1 MTSGIILTIFGGILA
16 ILAYLLAPFIGIV
29 EDGVTVHAWQ
39 VPTGLGALL
48 LAGLAVALAA
58 WMLRSR
64 KQSAGWGLAA
74 LALGQLALLAVTY
87 ARVWTLVPARALGL
101 AADPQTGGLPDGTLV
116 MLDWGFAIA
125 AGQAAGALFAG
136 LLIVAA
142 HREFAKEQRFLK
154 LAVQWGGQTVLER
167 VLFETRPVTVGEADD
182 ALIQLAAGGL
192 ARHLLLQ
199 PIGAERYALHV
210 PAFVRGQ
217 LHLAGV
223 RMEAAGQSAEMGP
236 GDAGVLWFDN
246 DVSLVFG
253 FTGAAS
259 TSLTAGLGRDPG
271 MAVSMAATTA
281 ATLVL
286 LLVMLAGQRTRH
298 RLEPSEDAE
307 AKRVAAIECAIAE
320 PPPPIPETPPEP
332 DSTRE
337 DAPPA
342 PIGPDVDL
350 TRPKVGLHD
359 RTGPTQVARNDKS
372 LGPIDVKKLGIA
384 GQLAD
389 PVVGSALNEILHGE
403 RGPTAS
409 TSPIAVG
416 GTDDASV
423 IGGGHSPIGFR
434 EGDKGGGGDDL
445 WTIAGLNHGTDRDAH
460 DLRHTLPIGHKAPK
474 KVPQLK
480 YAEGQTLGGCDK
492 GDVAKQV
499 RSRGSMVRACYET
512 QLLTAPSL
520 AGKLAV
526 QWTISGDGSVQ
537 SEKAVSDTLQSDP
550 VSDCVLRTIRR
561 IHFQK
566 PEAGTCVIQWPFVFT
581 PG

>member
-16 ILAYLLAPFIGIV
+16 ILAYLFAPFIGIV
-29 EDGVTVHAWQ
+29 EDGVTIHAWQ
-39 VPTGLGALL
+39 VPTGLAALL
-48 LAGLAVALAA
+48 LAGLSVALAA

-74 LALGQLALLAVTY
+74 LALGQLVLLAVTY

-101 AADPQTGGLPDGTLV
+101 AADPQTGGLLDGTLV
-116 MLDWGFAIA
+116 VLDWGFAIA

-217 LHLAGV
+217 LHLAGARV
-223 RMEAAGQSAEMGP
+223 DAAGQSVEMGP

-259 TSLTAGLGRDPG
+259 ASLTAGLGRDPG

-298 RLEPSEDAE
+298 RLDPSEEAE
-307 AKRVAAIECAIAE
+307 AKRVATIECAIAE
-320 PPPPIPETPPEP
+320 PPQPVAEKPPEP
-332 DSTRE
+332 DVARD

-342 PIGPDVDL
+342 PIGPDVDH
-350 TRPKVGLHD
+350 TRPKVGLPD
-359 RTGPTQVARNDKS
+359 RTGPTHVARNDKPI
-372 LGPIDVKKLGIA
+372 GPIDVKKLGIA
-384 GQLAD
+384 GQLAE
-389 PVVGSALNEILHGE
+389 PVIGSALNEILHGE
-403 RGPTAS
+403 RGPTGS
-409 TSPIAVG
+409 TSSIAVG
-416 GTDDASV
+416 GTDDSSV
-423 IGGGHSPIGFR
+423 IGGGRNPIGFR
-434 EGDKGGGGDDL
+434 EGDQGGGGDDL
-445 WTIAGLNHGTDRDAH
+445 WTIAGLPNGTDRDARG
-460 DLRHTLPIGHKAPK
+460 LRHTLPIGHKTPK
-474 KVPQLK
+474 KVPQMK

-499 RSRGSMVRACYET
+499 RSRGAMVRSCYEA

-526 QWTISGDGSVQ
+526 QWTISGDGTVQ
-537 SEKAVSDTLQSDP
+537 GEKAVSDTLQSDP

-566 PEAGTCVIQWPFVFT
+566 PEAGTCVIQWPFVFA